1 MPDTFAPVLVASSPA
16 TVCASQLSPTGPSAR
31 YPIISSGLSS
41 NGSPR
46 ARVRQPILYGEQMW
60 RQQRFFAGFLIL
72 VGLIVPPALIIY
84 KQPLNWIWLFY
95 VPSGLVLGGGF
106 LLYRWRSFMEPMES
120 GLKVSTLFANALIGY
135 DTIKQVKVQPLKL
148 AFQEKRKR
156 MVAPIMKPLMEKP
169 ALFVRLRGDEE
180 ELAAVRKRLGARLFF
195 EDTIALPVPDPDA
208 AAWEITSRLPERL
221 GQNLGGRRR
230 KRRR

>member
-1 MPDTFAPVLVASSPA
+1 
-16 TVCASQLSPTGPSAR
+16 
-31 YPIISSGLSS
+31 
-41 NGSPR
+41 
-46 ARVRQPILYGEQMW
+46 MW
-60 RQQRFFAGFLIL
+60 RQQRFFAGFLVL
-72 VGLIVPPALIIY
+72 VGLIVPPALILY
-84 KQPLNWIWLFY
+84 HQPLNWIWLFY

-106 LLYRWRSFMEPMES
+106 LLYRWRSFVEPLEN
-120 GLKVSTLFANALIGY
+120 GLKVSTLFANAVIGY
-135 DTIKQVKVQPLKL
+135 DTIKL
-148 AFQEKRKR
+148 AFQDRRKR

-180 ELAAVRKRLGARLFF
+180 ELAAVKKRLGSRLFF
-195 EDTIALPVPDPDA
+195 EDTIAMPVPDPDA